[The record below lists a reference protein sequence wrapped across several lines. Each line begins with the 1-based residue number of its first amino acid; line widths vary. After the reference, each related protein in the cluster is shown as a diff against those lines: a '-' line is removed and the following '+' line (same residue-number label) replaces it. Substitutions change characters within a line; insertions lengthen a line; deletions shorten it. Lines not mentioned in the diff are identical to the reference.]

1 MIDRHP
7 ALSQTSGN
15 QKRPASVS
23 STCVNQV
30 LSKRFCQP
38 CLAGG
43 QVNRIFPPSVPI
55 LCLQNAAEINKYTEQ
70 QLKSNVRELV
80 VCVKISWQF
89 NIAVVD
95 IFVGNL
101 KIGNLICW
109 LEFANCKNVPHFL
122 NEDDDVE

>member
-43 QVNRIFPPSVPI
+43 QFMFLQHLWNEMLQFYFFK
-55 LCLQNAAEINKYTEQ
+55 QNAAEINKYTEQ

-80 VCVKISWQF
+80 VCVKISWQVF
-89 NIAVVD
+89 
-95 IFVGNL
+95 G
-101 KIGNLICW
+101 
-109 LEFANCKNVPHFL
+109 E
-122 NEDDDVE
+122 

>member
-43 QVNRIFPPSVPI
+43 Q
-55 LCLQNAAEINKYTEQ
+55 QNAAEINKYTEQ
-70 QLKSNVRELV
+70 QLKSN
-80 VCVKISWQF
+80 F

-122 NEDDDVE
+122 NEDDDV